1 LAQLFR
7 ELFIHDPHS
16 RRVPDVSSE
25 VFRQPDVQV
34 PKKISHSDKPE
45 IWPQYLALNY
55 EVVDLWIIF
64 EIANAIFW
72 GHVYAD

>member
-1 LAQLFR
+1 MHYSFVNYS
-7 ELFIHDPHS
+7 HP
-16 RRVPDVSSE
+16 RRFPDVSSE

-55 EVVDLWIIF
+55 EIVDL
-64 EIANAIFW
+64 
-72 GHVYAD
+72 